1 MNLNHLNLVV
11 TDLEA
16 TGKLFV
22 DLFGLTPQGTVGTAL
37 AMYRGDNGFSLVL
50 SAADRFAKDSLHYPP
65 AFHIGFIVDD
75 PHEVDRIHEQVIA
88 YGLSPNHAPRR
99 QHGSYG
105 FYVLVLDEFL
115 IEIGCYASQYAAS

>member
-16 TGKLFV
+16 AGELFV
-22 DLFGLTPQGTVGTAL
+22 ELFGLTPAGTVGSAL
-37 AMYRGDNGFSLVL
+37 ATYHDDTSFSLVL
-50 SAADRFAKDSLHYPP
+50 FAADRFAKDGLRYPA
-65 AFHIGFIVDD
+65 AFHIGFIVDE
-75 PHEVDRIHEQVIA
+75 PHEVDRIYERVLT

-105 FYVLVLDEFL
+105 FYVLALDELL
-115 IEIGCYASQYAAS
+115 IEIGCYA